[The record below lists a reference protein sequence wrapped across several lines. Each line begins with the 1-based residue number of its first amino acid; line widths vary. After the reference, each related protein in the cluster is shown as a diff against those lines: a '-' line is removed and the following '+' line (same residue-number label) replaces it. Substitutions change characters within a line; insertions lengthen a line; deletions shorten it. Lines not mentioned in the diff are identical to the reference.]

1 MENRVVSL
9 RAPPGIARRPPP
21 NRACAASGASKDESN
36 RVSSILSFLRRLGV
50 LPRVRVLFFFHETTW
65 SGAPI
70 QLWHVVRALQA
81 RGYTV
86 AAAVPKSGAP
96 ESGPISEL
104 LAEMGAEVF
113 PAVDHSAPPKLEELR
128 ALCGKFDVVVANTL
142 VMWAAVESAHAEGV
156 PVIWYIHESRV
167 AEQLLAH
174 NPGMQPA
181 LALADLVVM
190 PTRRTAQLYA
200 PFTERA
206 IEVVPYGIPP
216 APEQARVPLE
226 SRALRF
232 LLLGSYERRKGQD
245 VFLEAIAQLPESTRA
260 WAAFRMAGRP
270 LEKEFHES
278 LAARAAELPN
288 VELSGALEHDAA
300 LAATSAADVLV
311 CASRDETMPI
321 AILEAMSLGKAIVS
335 TDVGG
340 ISEWLTDG
348 EDALIVPPEN
358 AAALAQA
365 LSRCLSEPGLV
376 ATLGA
381 NARRTFTEN
390 FSIDRLGKSF
400 ARLIEQVR
408 KTR

>member
-1 MENRVVSL
+1 ML
-9 RAPPGIARRPPP
+9 PP
-21 NRACAASGASKDESN
+21 
-36 RVSSILSFLRRLGV
+36 ILSFLRRIGI

-81 RGYTV
+81 RGYAV
-86 AAAVPKSGAP
+86 AAACPKTDAA
-96 ESGPISEL
+96 ESGPISGL
-104 LAEMGAEVF
+104 LEQMGAEIF
-113 PAVDHSAPPKLEELR
+113 PLIDLSAPPKMEELR
-128 ALCGKFDVVVANTL
+128 ALCRQFEVVVANTL
-142 VMWAAVESAHAEGV
+142 VMWAAVEAAHAEGV
-156 PVIWYIHESRV
+156 PAIWYIHESRV

-181 LALADLVVM
+181 LELADLLVM

-200 PFTERA
+200 AFTDRA

-216 APEQARVPLE
+216 APGQPK
-226 SRALRF
+226 RAGDTRTQL

-245 VFLEAIAQLPESTRA
+245 IFLEAIAQIPEGARQQG
-260 WAAFRMAGRP
+260 AFRMAGRA
-270 LEKEFHES
+270 LETDFHAN
-278 LAARAAELPN
+278 LASRAAALPN
-288 VELSGALEHDAA
+288 VELGGALEHDAA

-348 EDALIVPPEN
+348 KNALIVPAEN
-358 AAALAQA
+358 SAALAQA
-365 LSRCLSEPGLV
+365 LTRCLNEPSLV
-376 ATLGA
+376 ANLGA

-390 FSIDRLGKSF
+390 FSIHRLGTNF

-408 KTR
+408 RKR

>member
-1 MENRVVSL
+1 M
-9 RAPPGIARRPPP
+9 A
-21 NRACAASGASKDESN
+21 ASKDERGTRT
-36 RVSSILSFLRRLGV
+36 RVPPKLLSYLRRIGIIKPL
-50 LPRVRVLFFFHETTW
+50 RVLFFFHETTW

-81 RGYTV
+81 RGYDV
-86 AAAVPKSGAP
+86 AVAVPKAGAA
-96 ESGPISEL
+96 ESGPISGL
-104 LAEMGAEVF
+104 LEQRGAEIF
-113 PAVDHSAPPKLEELR
+113 PLVDLSAPPKMEELR
-128 ALCGKFDVVVANTL
+128 ALCRQFDVIVANTL
-142 VMWAAVESAHAEGV
+142 VMWSAVEAAHAEGV

-174 NPGMQPA
+174 NPGMQSA
-181 LALADLVVM
+181 FELADLLVM
-190 PTRRTAQLYA
+190 PTCRTAQLYA
-200 PFTERA
+200 AFTDRA

-216 APEQARVPLE
+216 APEQAKRPE
-226 SRALRF
+226 ETQTQF

-245 VFLEAIAQLPESTRA
+245 IFLEAITQFPEEARQR
-260 WAAFRMAGRP
+260 AAFRMAGRA
-270 LEKEFHES
+270 LETEFHAD
-278 LAARAAELPN
+278 LLRRAAGMPD

-348 EDALIVPPEN
+348 KNVLIVPPEN
-358 AAALAQA
+358 IGALAQA
-365 LSRCLSEPGLV
+365 LTRCLDEPSL
-376 ATLGA
+376 AAHLGA
-381 NARRTFTEN
+381 NARRTFTEH
-390 FSIDRLGKSF
+390 FSINRLGTNF

-408 KTR
+408 RKR